1 MAVVDAVT
9 ERPSISEGRPVFI
22 GLEPS
27 GEERKSAVLVTECS
41 KSLSWSNNAIR
52 GRVGAKLDFPV
63 FGSCMPGCLR
73 LYLSSGFSCFSV
85 VFLRDSES
93 PERVAL
99 RNALMARDAE
109 RFHFDALLAK
119 WEVCP
124 HRLE

>member
-1 MAVVDAVT
+1 M
-9 ERPSISEGRPVFI
+9 FI

-52 GRVGAKLDFPV
+52 GRDGAKLDFPV

-73 LYLSSGFSCFSV
+73 LYLSSGFSSFSV

-99 RNALMARDAE
+99 RNTLMARNAE

-124 HRLE
+124 HRLEWSKKHSV